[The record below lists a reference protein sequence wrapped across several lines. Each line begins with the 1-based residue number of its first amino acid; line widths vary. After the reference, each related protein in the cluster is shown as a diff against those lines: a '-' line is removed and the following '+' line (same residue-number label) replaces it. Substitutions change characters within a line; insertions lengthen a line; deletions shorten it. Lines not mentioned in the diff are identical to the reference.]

1 MIFFLGKVKVSW
13 LMVVL
18 CRLDKWDMIGIDVI
32 LFVYLLNII

>member
-18 CRLDKWDMIGIDVI
+18 CKYKWDMIGIDVI